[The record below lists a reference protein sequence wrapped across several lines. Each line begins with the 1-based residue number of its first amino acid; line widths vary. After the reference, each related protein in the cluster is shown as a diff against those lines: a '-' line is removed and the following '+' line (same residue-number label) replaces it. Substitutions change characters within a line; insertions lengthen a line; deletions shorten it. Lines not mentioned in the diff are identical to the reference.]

1 MICAELGIDAGQAGA
16 LEVWSLADVLVSVEG
31 VSKEYRGASLAT
43 RLLTLGRDSR
53 LPSVAL
59 RDVTLEVRAGE
70 ILGILGPHGS
80 GKSTL
85 LRCMVGL
92 TRPTG
97 GAVRVGGVSPSG
109 LTTGVRGTIG
119 WMPAGDAGFH
129 SRLTGRENLLLFA
142 ELHRATRAPDEVVSS
157 VLREVA
163 LGSQTDR
170 RYAQYSAGMRARLS
184 LARALLGSPQLLVVD
199 GLSTALEPIVRDTLH
214 TLLTRLARERGLGIV
229 LSTMDLTEA
238 QYICDRLLV
247 LDEGRI
253 VASGGYMDVETHAEV
268 LFRRDNTVEIGAWA

>member
-1 MICAELGIDAGQAGA
+1 LG
-16 LEVWSLADVLVSVEG
+16 EVLVVVEG

-43 RLLTLGRDSR
+43 RLLTLGRDGR

-59 RDVTLEVRAGE
+59 RDVTLEVRRGE

-85 LRCMVGL
+85 LRCMAGL

-97 GAVRVGGVSPSG
+97 GQVRVDGMAPSG
-109 LTTGVRGTIG
+109 LTTAVRGRIG
-119 WMPAGDAGFH
+119 WMPSGDAGFH
-129 SRLTGRENLLLFA
+129 GRLTGRENLLLYA
-142 ELHRATRAPDEVVSS
+142 ELHRTTGAPDAAVTR

-163 LGSQTDR
+163 LGTQPDR
-170 RYAQYSAGMRARLS
+170 RYAQYTAGMRARLS
-184 LARALLGSPQLLVVD
+184 LARALLGEPQLLIVD

-214 TLLTRLARERGLGIV
+214 TLLTRLAHERGLAVV

-247 LDEGRI
+247 LDEGRV
-253 VASGGYMDVETHAEV
+253 VASGGYMDVESHAEV
-268 LFRRDNTVEIGAWA
+268 LFRRDSTVEIGAWA